1 MPEKNLN
8 GLTMTLRL
16 KRREVIYLMLAVN
29 AVSEDLEADFEA
41 HEHWDRLHDKLK
53 AMVSDFD
60 EAHK

>member
-1 MPEKNLN
+1 
-8 GLTMTLRL
+8 MTLRL
-16 KRREVIYLMLAVN
+16 KRREVIDLMLAVN
-29 AVSEDLEADFEA
+29 AVSEELEADFEA